1 MQLRDIIYRHRLGI
15 VLALGLVAIENVAW
29 IAEPGLFG
37 PLIDQM
43 IDQVN
48 KVPGARV
55 LGPLLLWSGVFAVNT
70 LAGSARRSID
80 PRIFRRVFTDVAAEV
95 TARARATGVDP
106 SVAAGRITLAQE
118 YITFLQYRVPELF
131 EQVIAVIGALVGM
144 ALYDVRI
151 AGICFLVVFPI
162 LLVKFVYDRRV
173 VALQIE
179 VHNGLEEAVEVVRS
193 LDSER
198 VRAHF
203 EKLARPQRKIADY
216 GAIAFGSVRGA
227 LLLIFFAVLYVGIDL
242 DDFTTGRL
250 YTIVSYLWT
259 FITSTE
265 YLPDLLESWSS
276 LKEISTRL
284 RSQEI

>member
-15 VLALGLVAIENVAW
+15 ILALGLVAIENVAW

-37 PLIDQM
+37 PLIDRM
-43 IDQVN
+43 IDQNNHVAG
-48 KVPGARV
+48 VVV
-55 LGPLLLWSGVFAVNT
+55 LPALLVWVGVFALNT
-70 LAGSARRSID
+70 VAGSARRSID
-80 PRIFRRVFTDVAAEV
+80 PRIFRRVFTDVATEV
-95 TARARATGVDP
+95 TERARINKVDP
-106 SVAAGRITLAQE
+106 SVAAGRINLSQE

-131 EQVIAVIGALVGM
+131 EQGIAVIGALVGM
-144 ALYDVRI
+144 AIYDIRI

-162 LLVKFVYDRRV
+162 LLVKRVYDRRV
-173 VALQIE
+173 DALQIE
-179 VHNGLEEAVEVVRS
+179 VHNGMEDAVEVVRS
-193 LDSER
+193 LDSAR

-203 EKLARPQRKIADY
+203 DRLAVPQRRIADY
-216 GAIAFGSVRGA
+216 GALAFGSVRGS
-227 LLLIFFAVLYVGIDL
+227 LLVIFVAVLYVGIDL

-276 LKEISTRL
+276 LKEISGRL
-284 RSQEI
+284 QRQEI

>member
-1 MQLRDIIYRHRLGI
+1 MGI
-15 VLALGLVAIENVAW
+15 AIALGLVAIENVAW

-37 PLIDQM
+37 PLIDRM
-43 IDQVN
+43 IDQFN

-55 LGPLLLWSGVFAVNT
+55 IGPLLLWSGVFAVNT

-95 TARARATGVDP
+95 TGRAKVTGVDP
-106 SVAAGRITLAQE
+106 SVAAGRINLSQE

-144 ALYDVRI
+144 AIYDIRI

-162 LLVKFVYDRRV
+162 LLVKYVYDRRV
-173 VALQIE
+173 VVLQTE
-179 VHNGLEEAVEVVRS
+179 VHDGMEAAVEVVRS

-203 EKLARPQRKIADY
+203 EKLSVPQRKIADY
-216 GAIAFGSVRGA
+216 GAIAFGSVRAA

-276 LKEISTRL
+276 LKEISGRL
-284 RSQEI
+284 RGQEI

>member
-1 MQLRDIIYRHRLGI
+1 MGI
-15 VLALGLVAIENVAW
+15 AIALGLVAIENLAW
-29 IAEPGLFG
+29 IAEPALFG
-37 PLIDQM
+37 PLIDRM
-43 IDQVN
+43 IDQFN

-55 LGPLLLWSGVFAVNT
+55 IGPLLLWSGVFAVNT

-95 TARARATGVDP
+95 TGRAKVTGVDP
-106 SVAAGRITLAQE
+106 SVAAGRINLSQE

-144 ALYDVRI
+144 AIYDIKI

-162 LLVKFVYDRRV
+162 LLVKYVYDRRV
-173 VALQIE
+173 VVLQTE
-179 VHNGLEEAVEVVRS
+179 VHDGMEAAVEVVRS

-203 EKLARPQRKIADY
+203 EKLSVPQRKIADY
-216 GAIAFGSVRGA
+216 GAIAFGSVRAA

-276 LKEISTRL
+276 LKEISGRL
-284 RSQEI
+284 RGQEI